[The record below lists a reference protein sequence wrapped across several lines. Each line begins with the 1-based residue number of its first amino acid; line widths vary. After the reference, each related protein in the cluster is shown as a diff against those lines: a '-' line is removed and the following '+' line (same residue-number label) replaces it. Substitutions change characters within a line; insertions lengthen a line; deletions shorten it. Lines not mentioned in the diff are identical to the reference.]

1 MRSPLTTDI
10 KNVMKDETDLDAP
23 TTLNNTNLFDIEN
36 MVINFDEP
44 NQVVDLNENISDEWD
59 SEDDF
64 PLARIQDDLKEN
76 AVVWTEDIQH
86 VTRTNPYL
94 EKRGPNVPQNLET
107 TTDLFLHLFA
117 EDLTPNIVF
126 KTNLYAL
133 QKSGDSS

>member
-1 MRSPLTTDI
+1 MRSPLTTNI

-44 NQVVDLNENISDEWD
+44 NQVVALDENISDEWD
-59 SEDDF
+59 SEDDLPF
-64 PLARIQDDLKEN
+64 ARIQDDLKEN

-86 VTRTNPYL
+86 VRRTNPYL

-107 TTDLFLHLFA
+107 TTDLFFHLLA
-117 EDLTPNIVF
+117 EDLIQNIVF
-126 KTNLYAL
+126 QTNLYAL
-133 QKSGDSS
+133 QISGDSS